1 MGASIPYSICV
12 FFCERDEF
20 FKSGV
25 KNRGNDANSED
36 GTCEAVM
43 QKDKHGRTK
52 VTTSDE
58 ERVSHGLNRDGDV
71 V

>member
-12 FFCERDEF
+12 FFVKEMS